1 MFHLPKRSRIALA
14 VIFFSGTSMAQ
25 TPELPDFDAVPPV
38 LEDNIVGEEP
48 SLEIA
53 QSALS
58 IEPKPIPTID
68 ARFRTP
74 SLARDALMNVVLS
87 QPKALWVAGQQVSL
101 RQPERV
107 FHFYKNQDYPVVWT
121 QNHFPHALTEI
132 YTAVQSAADDA
143 LPVQRY
149 HADLL
154 EAFYLQPERFAQDQS
169 AFELIMTDAFLTLA
183 GDLANGL
190 VDPTHTQKEWN
201 APVLDD
207 TALGNLL
214 ADAANAG
221 DVHQVL
227 DNLNAN
233 NPRYQALKAE
243 YKAAKGG
250 SSATPDKALLTQT
263 LRFGDT
269 HPDVLLLREKLGL
282 PADSDYFDE
291 ALKKK
296 VVAYQKK
303 HKLGADGVVGKG
315 TRNHLNGVQT
325 KALSVPLATLE
336 INMERQRWLPQEL
349 GEKYILVNIPNYN
362 VKLYDQGIT
371 TYNEKVVI
379 GRSDRQTPAF
389 VDAMEHVVLN
399 PTWTVPPT
407 ILKDKREEGVS
418 DAYDLIAPSGKVV
431 KPSEFGGTIPQG
443 YALRMPAGPSNPLG
457 DVKFLFPNKHAI
469 YLHDTPKSGAH
480 WGQAKSSGCIRIPKV
495 NKFQELVLNGKKV
508 NKEKVEE
515 RKRKNKEYSI
525 NIDPIPIYLVY
536 WTAWSNP
543 ENNNRVHTAK
553 DIYNKDA
560 ALKKQY
566 QSALTKFQPNPAF
579 LQESFAQTQSALSQ

>member
-1 MFHLPKRSRIALA
+1 MFYLPKRSRLALA
-14 VIFFSGTSMAQ
+14 VMLFSGSGLAQ
-25 TPELPDFDAVPPV
+25 TPELTDFDSVPPV
-38 LEDNIVGEEP
+38 LEDNIISEEP
-48 SLEIA
+48 NLEIA
-53 QSALS
+53 QSALFL
-58 IEPKPIPTID
+58 EPKPIPTI
-68 ARFRTP
+68 AEHFRTP
-74 SLARDALMNVVLS
+74 SMARDALISLVATE
-87 QPKALWVAGQQVSL
+87 PKALWVAGQQISL

-107 FHFYKNQDYPVVWT
+107 FHFYQNQDYPVVWA

-154 EAFYLQPERFAQDQS
+154 EAFYLQPERFAQEQS
-169 AFELIMTDAFLTLA
+169 ALELIMTDAFLTLA

-190 VDPTHTQKEWN
+190 VNPTHTHKEWN

-227 DNLNAN
+227 HNLNAN

-243 YKAAKGG
+243 YKIAKSG

-263 LRFGDT
+263 LSFGST
-269 HPDVLLLREKLGL
+269 HPEVLLLREKLGL

-303 HKLGADGVVGKG
+303 HKLGSDGIVGKG
-315 TRNHLNGVQT
+315 TRGHLNGGVKP
-325 KALSVPLATLE
+325 KALSTDLLA

-379 GRSDRQTPAF
+379 GRPDRQTPAF
-389 VDAMEHVVLN
+389 VDAMRHVVLN

-407 ILKDKREEGVS
+407 ILKDKRAEGVS
-418 DAYDLIAPSGKVV
+418 DAYDLIAPGGKVV

-457 DVKFLFPNKHAI
+457 RVKFLFPNKHAI

-480 WGQAKSSGCIRIPKV
+480 WGQAKSSGCIRIPNV

-543 ENNNRVHTAK
+543 ENNNSVHTAK
-553 DIYNKDA
+553 DVYTKDKD
-560 ALKKQY
+560 LKNQY
-566 QSALTKFQPNPAF
+566 QSALAKFQPNPAF